1 MQLYNR
7 ARAGN
12 NYRLVRALPRH
23 PGVRYILSPGR
34 VIGDVNNAGVSH
46 PKKRPVT
53 ILQICSF
60 FSHKSGSFSLRRIGF
75 QILNDI
81 FDRNDRHNPLKNE
94 TSATLRRVPRP

>member
-1 MQLYNR
+1 MIALIPSGAVLITDVMLNGCRPAAGQDVQLYNR

-34 VIGDVNNAGVSH
+34 VSGDVNNAGVTH

-53 ILQICSF
+53 IL
-60 FSHKSGSFSLRRIGF
+60 
-75 QILNDI
+75 
-81 FDRNDRHNPLKNE
+81 
-94 TSATLRRVPRP
+94 